1 MSVVPAIFNG
11 MSGNRAVQTV
21 RNLPTYGFEN
31 TGMTEPNL
39 KLNWTKTTQVENSTS
54 LRQSVLR
61 TNQGVRGAMPCKG
74 IASLG
79 SIGGSDRVLRR
90 PAIPQE
96 GGMYPQQGYARG
108 QKKGLATIA
117 PEKSINLPLM
127 PIADSFNAG
136 LNSTLGQPSWINS
149 RN

>member
-11 MSGNRAVQTV
+11 MSGNRAVNTIG
-21 RNLPTYGFEN
+21 NLPTMGFDN
-31 TGMTEPNL
+31 TGLTKPAL
-39 KLNWTKTTQVENSTS
+39 KLNWTTTTQVENQTS
-54 LRQSVLR
+54 LRLSVLL
-61 TNQGVRGAMPCKG
+61 TNQGARSTMPCKG

-79 SIGGSDRVLRR
+79 SFGGSHRVLRR

-117 PEKSINLPLM
+117 PEKSITLPLM

-136 LNSTLGQPSWINS
+136 LNSTLGQPASINA
-149 RN
+149 